1 MRTFALLAALL
12 LLAFQAKAQTLQE
25 TADQLPAQDQPGDE
39 DQDQPGVKDQD
50 QPGKE
55 DQDVAISFTREG
67 RFAPGAAGETPAY
80 MQLGQQHI
88 TGACW
93 WGIGTEAQNGLLG

>member
-1 MRTFALLAALL
+1 MRTFTLLAALL

-25 TADQLPAQDQPGDE
+25 TADQVLTQDQPEVE
-39 DQDQPGVKDQD
+39 DQDQPGDK
-50 QPGKE
+50 

>member
-25 TADQLPAQDQPGDE
+25 TADQVLTQDQPGVE
-39 DQDQPGVKDQD
+39 DQDQPGDK
-50 QPGKE
+50 

-67 RFAPGAAGETPAY
+67 RFAPGAAGPRKTIY
-80 MQLGQQHI
+80 CSCRLGGCQFPDRPSGTCQI
-88 TGACW
+88 S
-93 WGIGTEAQNGLLG
+93 GILYTLCCH